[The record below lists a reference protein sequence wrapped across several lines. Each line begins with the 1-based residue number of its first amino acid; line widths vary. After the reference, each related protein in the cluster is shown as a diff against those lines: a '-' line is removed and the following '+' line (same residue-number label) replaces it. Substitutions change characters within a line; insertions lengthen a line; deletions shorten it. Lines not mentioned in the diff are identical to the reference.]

1 MQSDESKLSE
11 GRDVSNL
18 DPSISPLQVQGPLLN
33 KRGQQTLDGFM

>member
-18 DPSISPLQVQGPLLN
+18 DAFISPLQVQGPLLN
-33 KRGQQTLDGFM
+33 K